1 MSQISIIERIYD
13 NPETGDR
20 IPYKRLAISGEVGGE
35 MYTLELK
42 LQKTELMG
50 AQMILANAEDGVL
63 HVVSADPFNPNKN
76 GGRSDGKIDLEEED

>member
-1 MSQISIIERIYD
+1 MSQIAIVDHVYD

-20 IPYKRLAISGEVGGE
+20 IPYKRLAISGEVNGE

-42 LQKTELMG
+42 LIKTELMG

-63 HVVSADPFNPNKN
+63 HIISSDPFKNHN
-76 GGRSDGKIDLEEED
+76 GGRSDGKINILEEND